1 MARNGKATT
10 FRKEKLYMAILTEK
24 DRQLLAT
31 LEQLLPGMTDNQRA
45 RLQGFCDGLAFNAGK
60 EKT

>member
-1 MARNGKATT
+1 
-10 FRKEKLYMAILTEK
+10 MAILTEK

>member
-1 MARNGKATT
+1 M
-10 FRKEKLYMAILTEK
+10 
-24 DRQLLAT
+24 AT
-31 LEQLLPGMTDNQRA
+31 LSERDAKLLETLRKLLPGMTDNQRA